1 MLEVPHLEWHV
12 THSCNFTCLGCGHF
26 SNDGYK
32 QNFDLNTIREW
43 YLLWNKKIRPRELS
57 MLGGEPLLNKE
68 IVDII
73 YMTKEVWDVQQD
85 QELELVSNG
94 LLFDKVPNLAKA
106 LKDTDCILT
115 ITRHSDDP
123 NYVRLFDKSIEC
135 IKKSGVNYRIY
146 NAPDFWIRVYNG
158 YGENIEPIGS
168 NNYKDS
174 WDNCPSGQQNFT
186 LLNGKIYKCALMA
199 YLPLQKEKYG
209 KKLSS
214 KWNLYLD
221 YTPLSSTNSDSEIF
235 EFFNRKAEKVCSL
248 CPSDCEH
255 MDKPSPLHSPKY
267 VKIMEE
273 SNREL

>member
-26 SNDGYK
+26 TNDGYK

-73 YMTKEVWDVQQD
+73 YMTKEVWNVQQD

-94 LLFDKVPNLAKA
+94 LLFDKIPNLAKA

-146 NAPDFWIRVYNG
+146 NAPDFWIRGYNG

-174 WDNCPSGQQNFT
+174 WDNCPSGQENFT

-248 CPSDCEH
+248 CPSDCER

-273 SNREL
+273 SNREF

>member
-26 SNDGYK
+26 TNDGYK

-73 YMTKEVWDVQQD
+73 YMTKEVWNVQQD

-94 LLFDKVPNLAKA
+94 LLFDKIPNLAKA

-123 NYVRLFDKSIEC
+123 NYVRLFEKSIEC

-146 NAPDFWIRVYNG
+146 NAPDFWIRAYNG
-158 YGENIEPIGS
+158 YAENIEPIGS

-174 WDNCPSGQQNFT
+174 WDNCPSGQENFT

-248 CPSDCEH
+248 CPSDCER
-255 MDKPSPLHSPKY
+255 MDKPSPLYSPKY

-273 SNREL
+273 SNREF